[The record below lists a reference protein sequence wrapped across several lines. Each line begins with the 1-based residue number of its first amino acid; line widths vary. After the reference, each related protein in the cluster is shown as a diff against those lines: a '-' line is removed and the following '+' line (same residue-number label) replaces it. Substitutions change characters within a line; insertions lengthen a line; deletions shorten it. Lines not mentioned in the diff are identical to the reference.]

1 MNLSD
6 MFLHE
11 WRTRLARPAAL
22 ASLAAFAAILIYAA
36 IGGRIERDARASAIA
51 AHEDQGIDAMER
63 WLADLQALET
73 RGAQSGVSPWSA
85 SPMDLEFPSS
95 LPPAALADFAIG
107 QADLLPSAGKLSLW
121 DPDVRLFSRYELE
134 DPVSLAL
141 GALDLSKAV
150 VLLLPL
156 LMIVLAF
163 DILSAERDAGRLR
176 LTLAQGAD
184 LRRLFWQRLGIRCAI
199 VVAAT
204 MTVAAAAF
212 AFNAASPLSARLP
225 AFIVWCACSVAYG
238 TFWFATIGYVS
249 SNNRS
254 GESNIVRLL
263 LCWAGFTLIV
273 PAAVTAI
280 AEAIYPSP
288 SRLAYLAQARRIE
301 IETERREG
309 VVASGF
315 FIDHPELVVDDAS
328 EMPAYLRT
336 AFFVT
341 STVDNAT
348 RPVLAEFERTTA
360 SRDEALALLRY
371 VSPAII
377 AHGVFNEVAGASS
390 ARHHSYMAQAREFK
404 AAYAKQA
411 GPFIAAGRRMPS
423 HRVKTLP
430 RFRFNDV
437 TIGAVVAGALPALTF
452 LAFATGALVLAADRR
467 LRSIEPASRAR
478 PSAHA

>member
-1 MNLSD
+1 MNLRN

-36 IGGRIERDARASAIA
+36 ISGRIERDARASAIA
-51 AHEDQGIDAMER
+51 AHEGQALDAMER

-73 RGAQSGVSPWSA
+73 RGAQSGVPPWSA

-95 LPPAALADFAIG
+95 LPPAPLADFAIG

-156 LMIVLAF
+156 LMVVLAF
-163 DILSAERDAGRLR
+163 DVLSAERDAGRLS

-184 LRRLFWQRLGIRCAI
+184 LRKLFWQRLWIRCAI
-199 VVAAT
+199 VVTVA

-212 AFNAASPLSARLP
+212 VLNAASPLPARLP
-225 AFIVWCACSVAYG
+225 AFVVWCACTVAYG
-238 TFWFATIGYVS
+238 AFWFATIGYVAS
-249 SNNRS
+249 SNRS

-263 LCWAGFTLIV
+263 LCWASFTLIV

-280 AEAIYPSP
+280 AEAIYPPP

-348 RPVLAEFERTTA
+348 RPVLDAFERTTA
-360 SRDEALALLRY
+360 SRDDALALLRY
-371 VSPAII
+371 ASPAII
-377 AHGVFNEVAGASS
+377 AHGVFNEAAGTSA

-423 HRVKTLP
+423 DHVTALP

-437 TIGAVVAGALPALTF
+437 AIGAVVAGALPALTF
-452 LAFATGALVLAADRR
+452 LVFAAGALMLGADRR
-467 LRSIEPASRAR
+467 LQNIRDEIR
-478 PSAHA
+478 